1 MIAGGTRNS
10 SDERT
15 GSSGNLG
22 RVGVVGAGIVGL
34 CTAYYLRRAGCE
46 VVVID
51 RESPGSQ
58 CSSGNAGALSSRS
71 VAPLAMPGIVGTAIK
86 MMLDPTGPLYLPPTY
101 ALQAMPWLLR
111 FIAASKAPRVAAIA
125 AALSTLLAESIPLH
139 RELARDIGCPQR
151 VGDTGQLHLY
161 PDEAALAKD
170 AGSWA
175 LKMQYGETVE
185 RLDRAGIQAMEPAID
200 DRYGVGLFLPES
212 AWVSQPLRYAMALAD
227 KLREMGVEIIQDEV
241 RGLTPDSEGWTIATG
256 RGSHRVDEVV
266 VAAGAWSAQLL
277 GTLGVKVPLETQRGY
292 HLSIPSPGMSV
303 SRTVVLADRKVFITP
318 MEDGLRVAGTV
329 EYGGFK
335 RAPSAPRAALLGDH
349 AKAGLKGLDL
359 SQGATT
365 WMGHRPCLPDS
376 LPVIGEVPA
385 HPGLWTAFGH
395 GHLGLTGSAPTGKL
409 LAEVMTG
416 SASAE
421 RLAPFSITRF

>member
-1 MIAGGTRNS
+1 MMS
-10 SDERT
+10 
-15 GSSGNLG
+15 GSKG

-51 RESPGSQ
+51 RAAPGSQ
-58 CSSGNAGALSSRS
+58 CSSGNAGALSARS

-86 MMLDPTGPLYLPPTY
+86 MMLDPTGPLYLPPMY
-101 ALQAMPWLLR
+101 LPRALPWLLR
-111 FIAASKAPRVAAIA
+111 FIAAAKPPRVAQIA
-125 AALSTLLAESIPLH
+125 AALGGLLAESVPLH
-139 RELARDIGCPQR
+139 RELAREVGCPQR

-175 LKMQYGETVE
+175 LKMQYGETIE
-185 RLDRAGIQAMEPAID
+185 RLDATGIRDMEPAVD
-200 DRYGVGLFLPES
+200 DRYRVGLFLPDA
-212 AWVSQPLRYAMALAD
+212 AWVSQPFRYATAIAD
-227 KLREMGVEIIQDEV
+227 RLREMGVVFVQDDV
-241 RGLTPDSEGWTIATG
+241 RGLVADADGWTIAAG
-256 RGSHRVDEVV
+256 RESHRVDEVV
-266 VAAGAWSAQLL
+266 VAAGAWSATLL
-277 GTLGVKVPLETQRGY
+277 ATLGVKVPLETQRGY
-292 HLSIPSPGMSV
+292 HLSIPKPGIAV

-329 EYGGFK
+329 EYGGLV
-335 RAPSAPRAALLGDH
+335 REPNERRAALLGDH
-349 AKAGLKGLDL
+349 AKAGLKQLDL
-359 SQGATT
+359 SNGAST

-376 LPVIGEVPA
+376 LPVIGEVPT

-416 SASAE
+416 AASAE
-421 RLAPFSITRF
+421 KLAPFSVARF

>member
-1 MIAGGTRNS
+1 MITS
-10 SDERT
+10 
-15 GSSGNLG
+15 GSKGK
-22 RVGVVGAGIVGL
+22 VGVLGAGIVGL

-51 RESPGSQ
+51 REAPGSQ

-101 ALQAMPWLLR
+101 ALRALPWLLR
-111 FIAASKAPRVAAIA
+111 FIAASKEPRVAAIA
-125 AALSTLLAESIPLH
+125 AALATLLADSIPLH
-139 RELARDIGCPQR
+139 RELALDIGCPQR
-151 VGDTGQLHLY
+151 IGNTGQLHLY
-161 PDEAALAKD
+161 PNEAALAKD

-175 LKMQYGETVE
+175 LKMQYGETIE

-200 DRYGVGLFLPES
+200 DSYEVGLFLPDA
-212 AWVSQPLRYAMALAD
+212 AWVSQPLRYATAVAD
-227 KLREMGVEIIQDEV
+227 KLREMGVTIIQDEV
-241 RGLTPDSEGWTIATG
+241 RALNADGEGWTIVAG
-256 RGSHRVDEVV
+256 RESHRVDEVV
-266 VAAGAWSAQLL
+266 VAAGAWSAKLL
-277 GTLGVKVPLETQRGY
+277 ATLGVKVPLETQRGY
-292 HLSIPSPGMSV
+292 HLSIPNPGMSV
-303 SRTVVLADRKVFITP
+303 SRTVVLSDRKVFITP

-329 EYGGFK
+329 EYGGLT
-335 RAPSAPRAALLGDH
+335 RAPSHQRAALLGDH

-359 SQGATT
+359 TQGAST

-409 LAEVMTG
+409 LADVMTG
-416 SASAE
+416 AASAD
-421 RLAPFSITRF
+421 RLAPFSVARF